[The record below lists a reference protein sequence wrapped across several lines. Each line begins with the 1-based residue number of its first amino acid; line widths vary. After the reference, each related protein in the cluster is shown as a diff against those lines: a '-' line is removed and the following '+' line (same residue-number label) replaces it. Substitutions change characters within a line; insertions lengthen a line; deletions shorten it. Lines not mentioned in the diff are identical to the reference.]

1 MNGVIR
7 PGCNQIVEDQIRSPK
22 AIPGVLIGVGAMKQI
37 ENRIPHSLA
46 FVVAGRCIHREA
58 PHAVERLRLIPMS
71 ANLTMRH
78 RLSVVEGRRR
88 MPYFQHARD
97 GARRRAGLQLWIGRV
112 DGPDTVDCEVVV
124 IYLRGN
130 RADGQAPHPI
140 GIFCE
145 APGALEKLAGELH
158 LLRFRRVQAE
168 RHTAVRQHLGRD
180 DAGRLLRE
188 RMRGRQYGEK
198 NGKPDSLHSCGHY
211 HLSPSRST
219 AMCRHFPWLKR
230 RTLRTQR
237 VAWPMSIAI
246 QISIGSSVA
255 IC

>member
-7 PGCNQIVEDQIRSPK
+7 SGCNQVVEDQIRSPK
-22 AIPGVLIGVGAMKQI
+22 AIPGVLIGVGAMEQI

-58 PHAVERLRLIPMS
+58 PHAVERLRLIPMR

-78 RLSVVEGRRR
+78 RLSVVERRRR

-112 DGPDTVDCEVVV
+112 DGPDAVDREIVV
-124 IYLRGN
+124 IHLRCN

-140 GIFCE
+140 GISRE
-145 APGALEKLAGELH
+145 APGAVKKLAGKLH

-168 RHTAVRQHLGRD
+168 RHTAVRQHLWRD

-188 RMRGRQYGEK
+188 RSAAV
-198 NGKPDSLHSCGHY
+198 N
-211 HLSPSRST
+211 T
-219 AMCRHFPWLKR
+219 AR
-230 RTLRTQR
+230 RTASPT
-237 VAWPMSIAI
+237 VFIAVDI
-246 QISIGSSVA
+246 IISPPRDRRRCAA
-255 IC
+255 IFPG